1 MQKLF
6 LFLLIISALFLRI
19 QQLDRPI
26 WVDEAAY
33 GILINDTQ
41 EFRSFVPLLISKI
54 QAPDNVQQLRHPF
67 ILLSVLSVLAV
78 WFVVKDKR
86 NALMVVAVLAFAPIY
101 VYWGTMARP
110 YTIALFFVILGWR
123 YPAFYILAI
132 FTTPYAMAG
141 LNLWRIKERWL
152 YYLFLL
158 FLSFVYY
165 YSLDLSSFSHF
176 NMRFLLNA
184 KRLWIIPLC
193 SLMLHC
199 ADFDLERSSGLFKFI
214 KRLGKQEV

>member
-1 MQKLF
+1 MQKVF
-6 LFLLIISALFLRI
+6 LGLLVVSALYLRVQEI
-19 QQLDRPI
+19 GRPI
-26 WVDEAAY
+26 WIDEAAY
-33 GILINDTQ
+33 GILVYDTQ
-41 EFRSFVPLLISKI
+41 EYREIVPLILSKL
-54 QAPDNVQQLRHPF
+54 QMPDTVQQLRHPF

-86 NALMVVAVLAFAPIY
+86 NALIVATVLAFAPIY
-101 VYWGTMARP
+101 IYWGTMARP

-123 YPAFYILAI
+123 YPVFYLLAI

-141 LNLWRIKERWL
+141 LNFYKLPNRWV
-152 YYLFLL
+152 YYLVLL
-158 FLSFVYY
+158 GISFIYY
-165 YSLDLSSFSHF
+165 YSLNLSSFSHF
-176 NMRFLLNA
+176 NMEFLLYA

-199 ADFDLERSSGLFKFI
+199 VDFDMERVQGLFKFA